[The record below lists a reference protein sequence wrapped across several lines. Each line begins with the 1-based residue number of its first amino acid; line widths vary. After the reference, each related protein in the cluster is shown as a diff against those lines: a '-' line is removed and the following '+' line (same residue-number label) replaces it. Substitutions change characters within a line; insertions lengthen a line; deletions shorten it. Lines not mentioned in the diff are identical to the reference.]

1 MNIFFREL
9 KANFKS
15 LLIWGGII
23 ILFIWIG
30 FSKFT
35 AYYGNP
41 ELLAI
46 FDSMPPAVLAAFQF
60 EAFNLTT
67 VTGFFGVMFI
77 YFALILSIAAAM
89 WGSDIITKE
98 VRDKTVEFSLTLPV
112 SRSRLVTAKIFAAI
126 VNCVGLLLVTVV
138 ALLLNIGKYQP
149 EAEFFAFMRL
159 SIVAIFIMQMI
170 FLALGVFLA
179 CAMKEHKRAN
189 SIAVSIILA
198 TYFVSI
204 IIGLDDKLDFLKYFS
219 PFAYFNPAELLHGA
233 RIEPVFLALAGGII
247 AVSFVGA
254 YASYA
259 RRDLY
264 I

>member
-1 MNIFFREL
+1 MNIFIREL

-15 LLIWGGII
+15 LLIWGVIVL
-23 ILFIWIG
+23 LFIWIG

-46 FDSMPPAVLAAFQF
+46 FDSMPAAVMAAFQF

-112 SRSRLVTAKIFAAI
+112 SRGRLVTAKILAAL
-126 VNCVGLLLVTVV
+126 VNCIGLMLITIAGVLLH
-138 ALLLNIGKYQP
+138 IGKYQP
-149 EAEFFAFMRL
+149 DAEFFAFMRL
-159 SIVAIFIMQMI
+159 SMVAIFIMQLI
-170 FLALGVFLA
+170 FLALGIFLA
-179 CAMKEHKRAN
+179 CALKQHKRA
-189 SIAVSIILA
+189 SSTAVSIILA
-198 TYFVSI
+198 TYFISV
-204 IIGLDDKLDFLKYFS
+204 IIGLDDKLDPLKYIS

-233 RIEPVFLALAGGII
+233 RFEPIFLALAAGII
-247 AVSFVGA
+247 ALSIIGA
-254 YASYA
+254 YAAYA

-264 I
+264 L